1 MCLRCCSLRWVSWFL
16 LLIIEWFIPLRSLS
30 PTVTPALPW
39 LLLNSVPRCH
49 IYKYFERFQRW
60 QFYHSHEQPVPMLGN
75 PLSEASFP
83 NMQSEPPLAW
93 CNLRPFPLNLSLLT
107 GDKRKAQVEHTHSLS
122 LLLQVG
128 HPVMEGDQVSQAA
141 PAFHKPKLAGPD
153 SLVVLH
159 GSQNDLLCD
168 LPLAQEV
175 RLTDL
180 PFHKSSFCHF
190 LFVLQLLTSSQL
202 GPLWLTRTAGKWWRA
217 AQWALPTVPL
227 GSVHL

>member
-159 GSQNDLLCD
+159 GHVMAVKMICSVTF
-168 LPLAQEV
+168 PW
-175 RLTDL
+175 
-180 PFHKSSFCHF
+180 HKRSGWQTCRSTNPPSATFY
-190 LFVLQLLTSSQL
+190 LFYSC
-202 GPLWLTRTAGKWWRA
+202 
-217 AQWALPTVPL
+217 
-227 GSVHL
+227 